1 MLMCDAGFGVLETR
15 FLVSIRIETLFSNF
29 RPRCSHVRCSK
40 SRLRA
45 LTLMSIKYWWRRS
58 VLPVISSASVASI
71 ELKAKPLSCGLRCRM
86 AGLGLK
92 WLASRISRRLKAY
105 GGLRL
110 CIRLRSIQKLVSL
123 VRLHV
128 LFMFS
133 WSLYVWRMC
142 VLVC

>member
-1 MLMCDAGFGVLETR
+1 
-15 FLVSIRIETLFSNF
+15 
-29 RPRCSHVRCSK
+29 
-40 SRLRA
+40 
-45 LTLMSIKYWWRRS
+45 
-58 VLPVISSASVASI
+58 
-71 ELKAKPLSCGLRCRM
+71 M

-133 WSLYVWRMC
+133 
-142 VLVC
+142 